1 MLIVVGGLPATG
13 KSTLSRT
20 LARELGASYVRV
32 DTIEQ
37 ALVAS
42 GLAEHPVGVA
52 GYAVG
57 YAVAEENL
65 RVGRH
70 VVAESVNPL
79 AVTREA
85 WRQVATR
92 TGTDVLEVE
101 VVCSDAAEHRRR
113 AEARRSDVPGLVLPT
128 WQQIEAREYEPW
140 SREHLMVD
148 TAGRSAEDCL
158 ADVRRA
164 AGL

>member
-1 MLIVVGGLPATG
+1 VLIVVGGLPATG

-85 WRQVATR
+85 WR
-92 TGTDVLEVE
+92 
-101 VVCSDAAEHRRR
+101 
-113 AEARRSDVPGLVLPT
+113 
-128 WQQIEAREYEPW
+128 
-140 SREHLMVD
+140 EHLMVD